1 MASEVLNSRVMK
13 KVRIVISPP
22 ERRELNSRIR
32 GRKIR
37 AEDAK
42 RARLILLLAKGE
54 SYTAI
59 CDKLGCST
67 SFISRWKTR
76 FLKDRLSGLY
86 PRYRGSE
93 LTSLTPQL
101 EARIL
106 SWTRK
111 TPTDGSTHWSTRRLA
126 KHLGINHMLVHR
138 AWKRAGYS
146 PHRLERYVAS
156 KDPDFEAKAVDIIGL
171 YLNPPQNAV
180 VFCVDEKTAIQ
191 ALDRT
196 LPVLPLSPGRAERHG
211 FEYKR
216 NGTLSLLA
224 ALDVHSGRVQ
234 GKTVGSHTS
243 AEFVAFLEDL
253 VAHQVA
259 GQEIHV
265 IADNLSTHKTQRVR
279 DFLEKNQD
287 VHMHYTPTH
296 ASWINQI
303 EIWFSKLKRDVLAR
317 GIFKSTKDLDRKI
330 LNFIRQHNKT
340 AAPYKWTYRDASRRI
355 ATSGSTVTVH

>member
-1 MASEVLNSRVMK
+1 MKSGKRV
-13 KVRIVISPP
+13 VISPP
-22 ERRELNSRIR
+22 ERRELNSRVR

-37 AEDAK
+37 AEDAR

-54 SYTAI
+54 SYTSI
-59 CDKLGCST
+59 CEKLGCSP

-76 FLKDRLSGLY
+76 FLRDRLAGLY

-93 LTSLTPQL
+93 LTSLTPKL

-111 TPTDGSTHWSTRRLA
+111 APTDGSTHWSTRRLA
-126 KHLGINHMLVHR
+126 QHLGIHHMLVHR

-146 PHRLERYVAS
+146 PHRLDRYIAS
-156 KDPDFEAKAVDIIGL
+156 KDPDFEAKAVDVIGL
-171 YLNPPQNAV
+171 YLHPPQNAL

-224 ALDVHSGRVQ
+224 ALDVHSGRVR
-234 GKTVGSHTS
+234 GKTVDRHTS

-253 VAHQVA
+253 VAHQEE
-259 GQEIHV
+259 GREIHV
-265 IADNLSTHKTQRVR
+265 IADNLSTHKTKRVA
-279 DFLEKNQD
+279 DFLERHPN
-287 VHMHYTPTH
+287 VHMHFTPTH
-296 ASWINQI
+296 ASWLNQI
-303 EIWFSKLKRDVLAR
+303 EIWFSKLKRNVLAR
-317 GIFKSTKDLDRKI
+317 GIFKSTTDLDRKI
-330 LNFIRQHNKT
+330 LKFIREHNKV
-340 AAPYKWTYRDASRRI
+340 AKPYKWTYRDASKRI
-355 ATSGSTVTVH
+355 PTLDSTVTVH

>member
-1 MASEVLNSRVMK
+1 MTKN
-13 KVRIVISPP
+13 RIVISPP
-22 ERRELNSRIR
+22 ERRELNSRVR

-54 SYTAI
+54 SYTSI
-59 CDKLGCST
+59 CEKLGCST

-76 FLKDRLSGLY
+76 FLKDRLAGLY

-93 LTSLTPQL
+93 LTKLTPKL

-111 TPTDGSTHWSTRRLA
+111 APPDGATHWSTRRLA

-146 PHRLERYVAS
+146 PHRLERYMAS
-156 KDPDFEAKAVDIIGL
+156 KDPDFESKAVDVIGL

-196 LPVLPLSPGRAERHG
+196 LPVLPFSPGRAERHG

-224 ALDVHSGRVQ
+224 ALDVHSGQVR
-234 GKTVGSHTS
+234 GKTVKSHTS

-253 VAHQVA
+253 VAHQPE

-265 IADNLSTHKTQRVR
+265 IADNLSTHKTKRVR
-279 DFLEKNQD
+279 EFLERQPN

-296 ASWINQI
+296 ATWLNQI
-303 EIWFSKLKRDVLAR
+303 EIWFSKLKRNVLAR
-317 GIFKSTKDLDRKI
+317 GIFKSVKDLDRKI
-330 LNFIRQHNKT
+330 LKFIRAHNKT
-340 AAPYKWTYRDASRRI
+340 ATPYRWTYRDVSRRI
-355 ATSGSTVTVH
+355 MASDSSVTVH